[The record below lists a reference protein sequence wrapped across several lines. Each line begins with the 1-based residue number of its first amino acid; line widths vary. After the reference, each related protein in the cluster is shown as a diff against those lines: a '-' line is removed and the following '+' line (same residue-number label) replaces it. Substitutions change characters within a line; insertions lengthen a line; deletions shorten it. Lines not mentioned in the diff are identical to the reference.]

1 MGVHTSSER
10 RDERLPNR
18 TADRSAEFVRR
29 RLSTLFPNDAE
40 TLLKICLAEAGTPL
54 YFGHVDILAELVPNP
69 IERSLKDDLCIG
81 YTLLSAYYILLD
93 SLVDGH
99 LDEQQRGVYLTHL
112 LGGALLLFRRVCD
125 QVDGDKARR
134 IEETIR
140 AHISENARSVL
151 LEIQFRAQP
160 LIAFHEEEYA
170 SIVGRANSALLL
182 YRTLRILSGGHNVP
196 DITAL
201 LGDLLFYT
209 QLGDDL
215 ADWKEDYLAERWTSF
230 LRSVFI
236 SKGRVMGLSELEE
249 QVYLGGLPEKQLA
262 DIINGLSGIS
272 TRLRSIYG
280 LSSNLLQELIKV
292 WRERFLNALYEVL
305 AIKVSRP
312 DQS

>member
-1 MGVHTSSER
+1 MSLEQR
-10 RDERLPNR
+10 NERLPTR
-18 TADRSAEFVRR
+18 IADRSAEFVRR

-40 TLLKICLAEAGTPL
+40 TLLKFCLRLVPPGL
-54 YFGHVDILAELVPNP
+54 GFDHVDILAELVPNP
-69 IERSLKDDLCIG
+69 IEPSLKDDLRIG
-81 YTLLSAYYILLD
+81 HALLTAYYTLLD

-99 LDEQQRGVYLTHL
+99 LDEQQQGVYLTHL
-112 LGGALLLFRRVCD
+112 LGGALLLFSRVCD
-125 QVDGDKARR
+125 QVDGDRARR

-151 LEIQFRAQP
+151 LEIQLRAQP
-160 LIAFHEEEYA
+160 LIASHEEEYA
-170 SIVGRANSALLL
+170 SIVGRSNSALLL

-201 LGDLLFYT
+201 LSDLLFYI

-215 ADWKEDYLAERWTSF
+215 VDWKEDYLAGRWTSF

-236 SKGRVMGLSELEE
+236 LKGRVLGWSELEE

-272 TRLRSIYG
+272 TRLRSMCG
-280 LSSNLLQELIKV
+280 FSSNLLQELIKDH
-292 WRERFLNALYEVL
+292 RESYLNSLYEVL